1 MTKEINQPGVSKM
14 KKKSGSYMGG
24 GKVMKK
30 RKLQS
35 RKKKMKSGGK
45 TGKARGMGCA
55 TRGGKFYKNG

>member
-1 MTKEINQPGVSKM
+1 
-14 KKKSGSYMGG
+14 MGG